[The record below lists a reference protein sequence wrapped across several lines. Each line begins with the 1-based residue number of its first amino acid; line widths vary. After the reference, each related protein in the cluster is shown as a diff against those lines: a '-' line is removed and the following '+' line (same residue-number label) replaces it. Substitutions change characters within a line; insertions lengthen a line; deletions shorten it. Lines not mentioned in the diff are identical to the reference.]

1 MRPTHL
7 QVNLTQLKQNLQN
20 IRAHVAPA
28 KVLVVL
34 KANAYGHGV
43 DGVAPFI
50 APFADYIGV
59 AIVEEGIHLR
69 KLGITTPILVMG
81 GTLRDQLP
89 DFFEYDLTLA
99 ASSLD
104 LLTAANH
111 LAESTRKRIK
121 THLKIDTGMERIGVR
136 EYEAE
141 ALIEKSLSC
150 SRFVEVEG
158 IFTHFANS
166 EVMSLR
172 GRTCSSP
179 EAIPNFV
186 ADCFGESAPPR
197 NDMVESTQHATRNN
211 ITPASLQLERFHE
224 VLSIYEKRSVPP
236 PAIRHA
242 ANSGATLSMPESYF
256 DMVRPGVLFYG
267 VYPARDIEKTIEVK
281 PALTWKS
288 RVIFSKVT
296 QPGRAVSYGSLWQPQ
311 AESRIATIPCGYA
324 DGYFRRMTNQ
334 TRVLINGKS
343 YPQVGRICMDQ
354 FMVNVGADEVQVGD
368 EVTLMGGGIA
378 PEELAD
384 WADTNEYEVMTNI
397 SARVPR
403 VFVTA
408 GVQ

>member
-7 QVNLTQLKQNLQN
+7 EVNLPQLKQNLEN

-69 KLGITTPILVMG
+69 KMGIKTPILVMG
-81 GTLRDQLP
+81 GTLREQLP

-104 LLTAANH
+104 LLTAADQ
-111 LAESTRKRIK
+111 LAESTHKRIK
-121 THLKIDTGMERIGVR
+121 THLKLDTGMERVGVR

-141 ALIEKSLSC
+141 ALIERSLVC
-150 SRFVEVEG
+150 SQFVEIEG

-166 EVMSLR
+166 EVMSLP
-172 GRTCSSP
+172 GSEQSP
-179 EAIPNFV
+179 ETR
-186 ADCFGESAPPR
+186 PR
-197 NDMVESTQHATRNN
+197 NDLVE
-211 ITPASLQLERFHE
+211 ASLQLERFQE
-224 VLSIYEKRSVPP
+224 VLSLYEKRSEPH
-236 PAIRHA
+236 PALRHT
-242 ANSGATLSMPESYF
+242 ANSGATLLMPESYF

-267 VYPARDIEKTIEVK
+267 VYPARDIERTIEVK
-281 PALTWKS
+281 PALTWRS

-296 QPGRAVSYGSLWQPQ
+296 RLGRSVSYGSLWQ
-311 AESRIATIPCGYA
+311 AEAETRIATVPCGYA

-334 TRVLINGKS
+334 TRVIINGKS

-354 FMVNVGADEVQVGD
+354 FMVNAGKDEVKVGD
-368 EVTLMGGGIA
+368 AVTIMGDGIS

-384 WADTNEYEVMTNI
+384 WAGTNEYEVMTNI

-403 VFVTA
+403 VFL
-408 GVQ
+408 GEVQ

>member
-1 MRPTHL
+1 MRPTYL
-7 QVNLTQLKQNLQN
+7 EVNLSQLKQNLEN

-59 AIVEEGIHLR
+59 AIVEEAIHLR
-69 KLGITTPILVMG
+69 KLGIATPILVMG
-81 GTLRDQLP
+81 GTLREQLP

-104 LLTAANH
+104 LLIAAEQ

-150 SRFVEVEG
+150 SQLNVEG

-166 EVMSLR
+166 ETLESIGL
-172 GRTCSSP
+172 P
-179 EAIPNFV
+179 I
-186 ADCFGESAPPR
+186 ADSKLS
-197 NDMVESTQHATRNN
+197 DSKLLK
-211 ITPASLQLERFHE
+211 ASLQLERFQE
-224 VLSIYEKRSVPP
+224 VLSIYEKRSEPH
-236 PAIRHA
+236 PAIRHT
-242 ANSGATLSMPESYF
+242 ANSGATLLMPESYF

-267 VYPARDIEKTIEVK
+267 VYPERDMKRTIDLK
-281 PALTWKS
+281 PAITWKS
-288 RVIFSKVT
+288 KVVFSKLT
-296 QPGRAVSYGSLWQPQ
+296 LPGRSVSYGSLWHAE
-311 AESRIATIPCGYA
+311 AESRIVTVPCGYA

-354 FMVNVGADEVQVGD
+354 FMVNVGNDDVKVGD
-368 EVTLMGGGIA
+368 EVTLLGNGII

-384 WADTNEYEVMTNI
+384 WAGTNEYEVMTNI

-403 VFVTA
+403 VYVERSASQLT
-408 GVQ
+408 

>member
-7 QVNLTQLKQNLQN
+7 EVNLPQLKQNLEN

-69 KLGITTPILVMG
+69 KMGIKTPILVMG
-81 GTLRDQLP
+81 GTLREQLP

-104 LLTAANH
+104 LLTAADQ

-121 THLKIDTGMERIGVR
+121 THLKIDTGMERVGVR

-141 ALIEKSLSC
+141 ALIERSLVC
-150 SRFVEVEG
+150 SQFVEIEG

-166 EVMSLR
+166 EVMSLP
-172 GRTCSSP
+172 GSEQSP
-179 EAIPNFV
+179 ETR
-186 ADCFGESAPPR
+186 PR
-197 NDMVESTQHATRNN
+197 NDLVE
-211 ITPASLQLERFHE
+211 ASLQLERFQE
-224 VLSIYEKRSVPP
+224 VLSLYGKRSAPHPP
-236 PAIRHA
+236 IRHT
-242 ANSGATLSMPESYF
+242 ANSGATLLMPESYF

-267 VYPARDIEKTIEVK
+267 VYPARDIERTIEVK
-281 PALTWKS
+281 PALTWRS

-296 QPGRAVSYGSLWQPQ
+296 RLGRSVSYGSLWQ
-311 AESRIATIPCGYA
+311 AEAETRIATVPCGYA

-334 TRVLINGKS
+334 TRVIINGKS

-354 FMVNVGADEVQVGD
+354 FMVNAGKDEVKVGD
-368 EVTLMGGGIA
+368 AVTIMGDGIS

-384 WADTNEYEVMTNI
+384 WAGTNEYEVMTNI

-403 VFVTA
+403 VFL
-408 GVQ
+408 GEVQ

>member
-1 MRPTHL
+1 MRPTYL
-7 QVNLTQLKQNLQN
+7 EVNLSQLRQNLEN
-20 IRAHVAPA
+20 IRAHVSPA

-59 AIVEEGIHLR
+59 AILEEGIHLR
-69 KLGITTPILVMG
+69 KMGIATPILVMG
-81 GTLRDQLP
+81 GTLREQLP

-104 LLTAANH
+104 LLTAAEQ

-141 ALIEKSLSC
+141 ALIEKSLAC
-150 SRFVEVEG
+150 SHLEVEG

-166 EVMSLR
+166 ESYVTPALARGASVASRSLAKQ
-172 GRTCSSP
+172 SP
-179 EAIPNFV
+179 PSVQGLLRRE
-186 ADCFGESAPPR
+186 DHPPR
-197 NDMVESTQHATRNN
+197 NDDSFVE
-211 ITPASLQLERFHE
+211 ASLQLERFQD
-224 VLSIYEKRSVPP
+224 VLSIYEKRSEPHPP
-236 PAIRHA
+236 IRHM
-242 ANSGATLSMPESYF
+242 ANSGATLSLPESYY

-267 VYPARDIEKTIEVK
+267 VYPARDIERTIEVK

-288 RVIFSKVT
+288 KLIFSKVT
-296 QPGRAVSYGSLWQPQ
+296 QPGRAVSYGSLWHAE

-334 TRVLINGKS
+334 GRVIINGRS

-354 FMVNVGADEVQVGD
+354 FMVNAGQDDVKVGD
-368 EVTLMGGGIA
+368 EVTLMGNGIA
-378 PEELAD
+378 PEELAN
-384 WADTNEYEVMTNI
+384 WAGTNEYEVMTNI

-403 VFVTA
+403 VFVGA
-408 GVQ
+408 VQ